1 MVHFASQVLIRII
14 GCQQHGGRGLIIT
27 IASDLGGSA
36 IQMPIARKTPI
47 NQTKGDQ
54 YGGSEKTERLA

>member
-1 MVHFASQVLIRII
+1 
-14 GCQQHGGRGLIIT
+14 LIIT